1 MIARALDGE
10 GADGTAPEGGAR
22 GEFLDRIL
30 RGNRGAEE
38 EDESKFLADS
48 M

>member
-10 GADGTAPEGGAR
+10 GADGTAPEGGAGR
-22 GEFLDRIL
+22 EFLGRTL